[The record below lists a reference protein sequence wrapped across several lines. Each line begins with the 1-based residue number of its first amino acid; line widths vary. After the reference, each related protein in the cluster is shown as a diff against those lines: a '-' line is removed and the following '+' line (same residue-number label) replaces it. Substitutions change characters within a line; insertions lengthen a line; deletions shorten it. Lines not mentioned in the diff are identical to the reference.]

1 MASVRRTTVAAV
13 LAVVPLALAGCGAD
27 EDPREPAADL
37 TPDGIAAVVA
47 DHVAREP
54 RHVGSWDV
62 MTRELGVEAPG
73 AVLVYRRGLSLSVAV
88 APTTDSPLVCGD
100 ESFFDEC
107 VDLDHDGHRLVL
119 AWQELEPEEDPGI
132 VYVID
137 RRDGEDV
144 IADYSGVSIE
154 GDPRDLDLGITLDE
168 MAEIVT
174 DQRLTLG

>member
-1 MASVRRTTVAAV
+1 MVPARLAA
-13 LAVVPLALAGCGAD
+13 LAGALLLAGCGGSDDAGRD
-27 EDPREPAADL
+27 VTPAEL
-37 TPDGIAAVVA
+37 TPDGIAEVVA
-47 DHVAREP
+47 DHVDREP
-54 RHVGSWDV
+54 RRVEAWDV
-62 MTRELGVEAPG
+62 MTRELEVDAPG
-73 AVLVYRRGLSLSVAV
+73 AMLVYGRGISLRVAV

-100 ESFFDEC
+100 RSFFDEC

-144 IADYSGVSIE
+144 VADYSGVSIE
-154 GDPRDLDLGITLDE
+154 GDPRDLDLGITLDQ

>member
-1 MASVRRTTVAAV
+1 MAPVRPMRATAL

-27 EDPREPAADL
+27 AGPREPAADL
-37 TPDGIAAVVA
+37 SPDGIAAVVA
-47 DHVAREP
+47 DHVERTPTRVEP
-54 RHVGSWDV
+54 WEV
-62 MTRELGVEAPG
+62 MTRELEVEAPG
-73 AVLVYRRGLSLSVAV
+73 AFLVYRRGMSLRVAV

-144 IADYSGVSIE
+144 IADYSGVSIT
-154 GDPRDLDLGITLDE
+154 GDPRGLDLGITLE
-168 MAEIVT
+168 QMAEIVT
-174 DQRLTLG
+174 DERLTLG

>member
-27 EDPREPAADL
+27 EEPREPADL
-37 TPDGIAAVVA
+37 TPEGIAVVVA
-47 DHVAREP
+47 DHVDRKP
-54 RHVGSWDV
+54 RRVAAWDV
-62 MTRELGVEAPG
+62 MTRELEVEAPG
-73 AVLVYRRGLSLSVAV
+73 AMLVYRRGTSLRVAV

-107 VDLDHDGHRLVL
+107 VDLDDGDGHRLVL

-132 VYVID
+132 VFVID

-144 IADYSGVSIE
+144 VADYSGVSIT
-154 GDPRDLDLGITLDE
+154 GDPRDLDLGITLEE
-168 MAEIVT
+168 MAAIVT
-174 DQRLTLG
+174 DERLTLG

>member
-1 MASVRRTTVAAV
+1 MAPVRRMAATVLLV
-13 LAVVPLALAGCGAD
+13 VVPLAGCGAD
-27 EDPREPAADL
+27 DESGEPAADL

-47 DHVAREP
+47 DHVERTP
-54 RHVGSWDV
+54 TRVDPWDV

-73 AVLVYRRGLSLSVAV
+73 AFLVYRRGMSLRVAV

-144 IADYSGVSIE
+144 VADYSGVSIE
-154 GDPRDLDLGITLDE
+154 GDPRDLDLGITLDQ